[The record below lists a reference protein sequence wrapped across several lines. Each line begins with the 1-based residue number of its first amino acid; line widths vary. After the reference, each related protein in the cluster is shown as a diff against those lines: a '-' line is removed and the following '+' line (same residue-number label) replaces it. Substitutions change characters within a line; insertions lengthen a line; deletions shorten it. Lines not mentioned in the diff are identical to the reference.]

1 MMSNNVVK
9 NIHADDGQWCL
20 PGALS
25 FPGAES
31 PLQLSLKLNVNGKET
46 VSIMVINV
54 IGAIFLNIWLVYRVV
69 ANSY

>member
-1 MMSNNVVK
+1 MGSDVSLV
-9 NIHADDGQWCL
+9 
-20 PGALS
+20 LS

-31 PLQLSLKLNVNGKET
+31 LLQLSLKLNVNVEET